1 MAAPGDTFLV
11 KVNGALL
18 GQRTIT
24 TWAVSLL
31 SGIGADTGQITQTK
45 IATKLNSGGQ
55 LLTLFANCCPQNWV
69 SSSITVQQIFP
80 RPALVPFVLPTID
93 EGGGAVST
101 VPNVSAAITRKGNV
115 AARFNIGGIRVPL
128 SPADCVGGM
137 LGELVQTSLG
147 VLATYMRT
155 NTSDIAGTTTWA
167 WGHIHPVG
175 VPPNVTPVFVFT
187 DSTEVQLTSR
197 VMRRRTVG
205 LGI

>member
-1 MAAPGDTFLV
+1 MAAPGDLFLV
-11 KVNGALL
+11 KINGTLL

-31 SGIGADTGQITQTK
+31 SGIGADTGQVTQNK
-45 IATKLNSGGQ
+45 IANRLNEGGQ

-69 SSSITVQQIFP
+69 SSSISVQQIFP
-80 RPALVPFVLPTID
+80 LPRLVPTVLSTID

-101 VPNVSAAITRKGNV
+101 VSNVSAAITRKGNV

-128 SPADCVGGM
+128 APADCVGGM
-137 LGELVQTSLG
+137 LGDLVQTSLG

-155 NTSDIAGTTTWA
+155 NTSDLAGTTTWS
-167 WGHIHPVG
+167 WGHIHPLG
-175 VPPNVTPVFVFT
+175 IPPAVTPVFVLSNT
-187 DSTEVQLTSR
+187 TEVQLTSR